1 MWKRRG
7 VEEDKKIELFF
18 VIEAGNVRSTTIRT
32 VRILYSGLNTI
43 FTLLRVDEAQLAQ
56 SEERS
61 AFNRVVVGSIPTLGA
76 NLLNDQNAKQYD
88 PKYICQLSYMH

>member
-1 MWKRRG
+1 MG
-7 VEEDKKIELFF
+7 SVAQIAEIFVNQKIRARLC
-18 VIEAGNVRSTTIRT
+18 A
-32 VRILYSGLNTI
+32 
-43 FTLLRVDEAQLAQ
+43 AQLAQ